1 MARGWQGKSRGGKTG
16 YAIFIFL
23 IKHCGLGTAYVLL
36 FFVSFYFIPAAPRST
51 VDIWHYARK
60 VLRYGVLKSAVF
72 IWKNYYSFGQSII
85 DRFAISAGLQ
95 DRFRFEFE
103 NLELMRDSV
112 LAGNGAIVMGAHFG
126 NWAAGEPFFKEF
138 RAKLNLVMYD
148 NEHADIKEVLEENQ
162 KSDAP
167 FKIIPVNKDNLAH
180 IFMITEALD
189 RGELVCFLGDRYVNE
204 EKLMTSAL
212 MGREARFPF
221 GVFHLA
227 ARMRV
232 PVLLYFS
239 VREPHMTYRFSF
251 SMIEQ
256 PERRKDAESI
266 VLEQFVRALEK
277 ELAAHPEQ
285 WYNYYDFWGL
295 RNN

>member
-1 MARGWQGKSRGGKTG
+1 M
-16 YAIFIFL
+16 
-23 IKHCGLGTAYVLL
+23 
-36 FFVSFYFIPAAPRST
+36 
-51 VDIWHYARK
+51 
-60 VLRYGVLKSAVF
+60 
-72 IWKNYYSFGQSII
+72 
-85 DRFAISAGLQ
+85 AISSGLSDRYNYKFEDFDLLKDAVEAG
-95 DRFRFEFE
+95 R
-103 NLELMRDSV
+103 
-112 LAGNGAIVMGAHFG
+112 GAIIIGAHFG
-126 NWAAGEPFFKEF
+126 NWAAGEPFFK
-138 RAKLNLVMYD
+138 RYGTKLNLVMYD

-251 SMIEQ
+251 SMIDQ
-256 PERRKDAESI
+256 PERRKGAENI

-277 ELAAHPEQ
+277 ELADYPEQ

>member
-60 VLRYGVLKSAVF
+60 VLRYGVLRSAVF

-148 NEHADIKEVLEENQ
+148 NEHADIKEVLAKNQ
-162 KSDAP
+162 DQDAA
-167 FKIIPVNKDNLAH
+167 FKIIPVNKDNIAH
-180 IFMITEALD
+180 VFMITEALS
-189 RGELVCFLGDRYVNE
+189 RGELVCFMADRYVNE
-204 EKLMTSAL
+204 EKLLDGKMLGRDIRLPFGPFHIAARIHVPVIFYYAV
-212 MGREARFPF
+212 REAHRTYSFKFLKADVPSGRR
-221 GVFHLA
+221 GVEHA
-227 ARMRV
+227 V
-232 PVLLYFS
+232 V
-239 VREPHMTYRFSF
+239 
-251 SMIEQ
+251 
-256 PERRKDAESI
+256 
-266 VLEQFVRALEK
+266 EQFTVSLEN
-277 ELAAHPEQ
+277 ELRLHPEQ
-285 WYNYYDFWGL
+285 WYNYYDFWNL
-295 RNN
+295 RT

>member
-1 MARGWQGKSRGGKTG
+1 
-16 YAIFIFL
+16 
-23 IKHCGLGTAYVLL
+23 
-36 FFVSFYFIPAAPRST
+36 
-51 VDIWHYARK
+51 
-60 VLRYGVLKSAVF
+60 
-72 IWKNYYSFGQSII
+72 
-85 DRFAISAGLQ
+85 
-95 DRFRFEFE
+95 
-103 NLELMRDSV
+103 
-112 LAGNGAIVMGAHFG
+112 
-126 NWAAGEPFFKEF
+126 
-138 RAKLNLVMYD
+138 MYD

-212 MGREARFPF
+212 MGHEARFPF

-256 PERRKDAESI
+256 PERRKGAENI
-266 VLEQFVRALEK
+266 VLEQFVLALEK

-295 RNN
+295 RKK